1 VRRSDGAG
9 VAVVLVDDR
18 DEAIARYIAAASP
31 SVVLALLDRVERAE
45 RLHSQAEA
53 QIECRNELR
62 FRAIRAEED
71 HRAAV
76 DALETYESR
85 IRDIADH
92 VLGIQPPDV
101 ATVVLLDAIEREA
114 GRRRIAQL
122 QAEAAFA
129 ACAEAVGVMRET
141 DGRAS
146 EPLGVD
152 VGEEPEAPH
161 RWDSDNDGHDWQ
173 PVDGEL
179 HLNFEAKRHW
189 EPTMDLVIIDPDKFE
204 ELRKEMGAQWE
215 RMGGDLPTI
224 SEGGLTYARSWV
236 KGKFCVI
243 AEKKQG
249 LCPHCGGVLEVS
261 PWP

>member
-1 VRRSDGAG
+1 MN
-9 VAVVLVDDR
+9 
-18 DEAIARYIAAASP
+18 
-31 SVVLALLDRVERAE
+31 
-45 RLHSQAEA
+45 
-53 QIECRNELR
+53 RNR
-62 FRAIRAEED
+62 FRPY
-71 HRAAV
+71 HH
-76 DALETYESR
+76 DACNHDWP
-85 IRDIADH
+85 RDRFLGTTAPTTTPFPQPIPSL
-92 VLGIQPPDV
+92 VLP
-101 ATVVLLDAIEREA
+101 
-114 GRRRIAQL
+114 
-122 QAEAAFA
+122 
-129 ACAEAVGVMRET
+129 
-141 DGRAS
+141 
-146 EPLGVD
+146 GVD

>member
-1 VRRSDGAG
+1 
-9 VAVVLVDDR
+9 VVLVDDR

-62 FRAIRAEED
+62 SRAIRAEED

-76 DALETYESR
+76 EALETYESR

-101 ATVVLLDAIEREA
+101 ATIVLLDAIEREA

-141 DGRAS
+141 DGRAP
-146 EPLGVD
+146 EPGPVETAVRHIRVACAMAD
-152 VGEEPEAPH
+152 D
-161 RWDSDNDGHDWQ
+161 RHDA
-173 PVDGEL
+173 V
-179 HLNFEAKRHW
+179 
-189 EPTMDLVIIDPDKFE
+189 
-204 ELRKEMGAQWE
+204 E
-215 RMGGDLPTI
+215 R
-224 SEGGLTYARSWV
+224 
-236 KGKFCVI
+236 
-243 AEKKQG
+243 AEKAEAVLRDAEWSG
-249 LCPHCGGVLEVS
+249 SRGWGPPCCPACEGFRPGKWGNSDTEYEVGGALGGVLVGHYPGCLIAALVES
-261 PWP
+261 EKP